1 MRAASAR
8 ARANI
13 ALAKYW
19 GKRDDARNLPAVPSV
34 SITLDPLVTET
45 TVVFDEALAEDR
57 FELDGAPAEAGEL
70 ARVTRLLDEVRALSG
85 VTARARVTS
94 ANDFPTAAG
103 LASSASGFAALAG
116 AASAAAGLDEPLEAL
131 SARARRA
138 SASAARSIWGG
149 YVELPVSDDD
159 ALSARPIAGP
169 EHWDLRVV
177 VAVTA
182 EGRKAIG
189 SRRAMRESRASSV
202 YWDAW
207 VACAPALTAGVR
219 EALLARDAARLVP
232 LVEQSFFAM
241 HAVAMTASPLH
252 PLLAAGQ
259 RGRARDRPPAPR
271 RGRAGLPHH
280 GRRPAREGPL
290 PGRGRAARAGG
301 PGRDRGGAPHARGAA
316 RTRNRDRD
324 GPAVIRPVSAPGKLM
339 ISGEYVVLDGAEA
352 LVAAVDARAVARL
365 SPPRSDRS
373 PDGDPG
379 SPHREG
385 LPPEA
390 VLARSYAEQELG
402 PVPMEL
408 TIDTSALRAGDRK
421 LGLGSSAAASA
432 ASAGAVLAY
441 HGGDP
446 ARERPRILGWAL
458 AGHRAVA
465 PQGSGADVAASTLG
479 GVVRFQRDTP
489 EAASVVAWPE
499 GLEVVVVWTGEPAR
513 TSDLLARVRGLADA
527 DRARYDAASAALRD
541 AARAL
546 PLGGHRRRRGGRRA
560 GRRRARARHGAARRG
575 GGGADRHRAVGGG
588 GGARGALGRGGQA
601 LRRGGGDVA
610 LAFFADPD
618 AAARFRAECSSHGLT
633 PLPLVIGAEGVR
645 IDAS

>member
-1 MRAASAR
+1 M
-8 ARANI
+8 
-13 ALAKYW
+13 
-19 GKRDDARNLPAVPSV
+19 
-34 SITLDPLVTET
+34 
-45 TVVFDEALAEDR
+45 
-57 FELDGAPAEAGEL
+57 
-70 ARVTRLLDEVRALSG
+70 
-85 VTARARVTS
+85 
-94 ANDFPTAAG
+94 
-103 LASSASGFAALAG
+103 
-116 AASAAAGLDEPLEAL
+116 
-131 SARARRA
+131 
-138 SASAARSIWGG
+138 
-149 YVELPVSDDD
+149 
-159 ALSARPIAGP
+159 
-169 EHWDLRVV
+169 
-177 VAVTA
+177 
-182 EGRKAIG
+182 
-189 SRRAMRESRASSV
+189 
-202 YWDAW
+202 
-207 VACAPALTAGVR
+207 
-219 EALLARDAARLVP
+219 
-232 LVEQSFFAM
+232 
-241 HAVAMTASPLH
+241 
-252 PLLAAGQ
+252 
-259 RGRARDRPPAPR
+259 
-271 RGRAGLPHH
+271 
-280 GRRPAREGPL
+280 
-290 PGRGRAARAGG
+290 
-301 PGRDRGGAPHARGAA
+301 
-316 RTRNRDRD
+316 
-324 GPAVIRPVSAPGKLM
+324 IRPVSAPGKLM

-546 PLGGHRRRRGGRRA
+546 LSAVIEDDAAAAVRAAGAHGLAMERLGEEAGAPIVTEPLA
-560 GRRRARARHGAARRG
+560 VVAALAARSGGAAKPS
-575 GGGADRHRAVGGG
+575 GA
-588 GGARGALGRGGQA
+588 
-601 LRRGGGDVA
+601 GGGDVA